1 MNEMIKNKYDDT
13 MLKNLPLTMAYV
25 PYQRTID
32 CYNEEEA
39 LRRGTLYPALDKPFY
54 GNLLK

>member
-1 MNEMIKNKYDDT
+1 MNEYRNNQFDET

-25 PYQRTID
+25 PYQKCID
-32 CYNEEEA
+32 CYDEEEE
-39 LRRGTLYPALDKPFY
+39 LKRGTLYPVLDKPFY